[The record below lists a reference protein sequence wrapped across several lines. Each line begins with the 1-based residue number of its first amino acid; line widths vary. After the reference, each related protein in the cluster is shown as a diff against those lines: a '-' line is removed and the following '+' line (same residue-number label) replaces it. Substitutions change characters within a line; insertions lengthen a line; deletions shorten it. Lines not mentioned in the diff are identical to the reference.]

1 MQFQIRDPQGFAGLL
16 VSAMDGNE
24 LPDTPFVI

>member
-1 MQFQIRDPQGFAGLL
+1 MQFQIRDPQGLADLL

-24 LPDTPFVI
+24 LSDPPFAI